1 LVADFVDK
9 KGRVETDLKLLRLE
23 PPLPFLMRRRDIRQ
37 YLFLNIS
44 ERLEV
49 QTWDKSMYMKIRRGD
64 KWRMIEIKWRIP
76 PSYLTC
82 HYSIDNIKN
91 KSFKV

>member
-1 LVADFVDK
+1 VEEYAYNATKAPPWGDSNNPYWVTSIYRFSNHMCILAADFVDK

-49 QTWDKSMYMKIRRGD
+49 QT
-64 KWRMIEIKWRIP
+64 
-76 PSYLTC
+76 
-82 HYSIDNIKN
+82 
-91 KSFKV
+91 

>member
-1 LVADFVDK
+1 MAVDLIDK

-49 QTWDKSMYMKIRRGD
+49 QT
-64 KWRMIEIKWRIP
+64 
-76 PSYLTC
+76 
-82 HYSIDNIKN
+82 
-91 KSFKV
+91 